1 MSIILIAFNDHTG
14 GAGHGDDDGHDD
26 DLGWC
31 DYDDLRQYDDDD
43 DLGWCDD
50 GSTGRSEVGLVR
62 TSLQQS
68 NGSSLTSSAAM

>member
-1 MSIILIAFNDHTG
+1 MTDYLLHILKPLSMSIILIAFNHTG
-14 GAGHGDDDGHDD
+14 GAGHGDDDGHDNDD

-31 DYDDLRQYDDDD
+31 DDD

-62 TSLQQS
+62 TSLQ
-68 NGSSLTSSAAM
+68 